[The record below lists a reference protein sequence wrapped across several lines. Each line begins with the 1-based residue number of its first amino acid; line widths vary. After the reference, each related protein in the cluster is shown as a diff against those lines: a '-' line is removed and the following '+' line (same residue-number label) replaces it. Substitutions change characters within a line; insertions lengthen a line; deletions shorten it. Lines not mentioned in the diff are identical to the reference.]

1 MDDGL
6 GVEVAGDR
14 EEEALSLKSSQ
25 TPSVMS
31 VRLWFLLH
39 ALGRLPGD
47 VDQLDHLELGLQDV
61 EVVVQTGALAPL
73 GDYGQLGFGGVAHEQ
88 QDVHVTRFPGETGID
103 KTEIQK
109 SSENNLGKTNSSSKS
124 TGLLLDV
131 VHVGCTVPGYQSSI
145 KLRVPP
151 AVLELFDC
159 DVDC

>member
-103 KTEIQK
+103 KTEIQ
-109 SSENNLGKTNSSSKS
+109 EQFGKNKLFIEVYGTSAGCGPR
-124 TGLLLDV
+124 GLHRPWV
-131 VHVGCTVPGYQSSI
+131 SV
-145 KLRVPP
+145 
-151 AVLELFDC
+151 
-159 DVDC
+159 